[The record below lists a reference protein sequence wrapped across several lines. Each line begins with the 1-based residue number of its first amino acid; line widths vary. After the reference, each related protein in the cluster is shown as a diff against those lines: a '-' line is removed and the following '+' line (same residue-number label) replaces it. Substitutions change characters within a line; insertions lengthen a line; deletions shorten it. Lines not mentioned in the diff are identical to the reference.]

1 VTGTCTLTFDDG
13 PDPTW
18 TPRVLAELGRARVR
32 ATFFVDTGRVAR
44 APAVLRAMVA
54 QGHDV
59 ELHCHRHVRHT
70 ERSLEELEHDTRT
83 ALSALARLGVV
94 PTRWRTP
101 WGVHTAATSSVAA
114 RHGLELVGW
123 TVDTHD
129 WRGDA
134 AEAML
139 PEAVAELTSSSVVL
153 MHDALGPGAT
163 RTGCS
168 ATVELIKPLVGAARQ
183 RGLRVVPL
191 SAGSAGR

>member
-1 VTGTCTLTFDDG
+1 
-13 PDPTW
+13 
-18 TPRVLAELGRARVR
+18 
-32 ATFFVDTGRVAR
+32 
-44 APAVLRAMVA
+44 MVA

-168 ATVELIKPLVGAARQ
+168 ATVELIEPLVGAARQ

-191 SAGSAGR
+191 SAGAAGQ